1 MKIDYFSIVGLAVAV
16 TMAGAAT
23 NSPASAATPPAAMF
37 PTDPMPPLPAPP
49 APVVVAKIDKSQQ
62 RMRVFV
68 RGKRLHV
75 WKVSTARRGYATPS
89 GQWKPFRMH
98 KMWRSRKYNNSPMP
112 YSLFYSGGFAVHG
125 TYDLKRLGRPA
136 SHGCVRLHPAHAK
149 KLYQLVARYGLGN
162 TRIVVTQ

>member
-1 MKIDYFSIVGLAVAV
+1 MNKIFFHCILFAAVGIL
-16 TMAGAAT
+16 AGAAAT
-23 NSPASAATPPAAMF
+23 QPAPAATAPVAMF
-37 PTDPMPPLPAPP
+37 PSDPMPPLPAPP
-49 APVVVAKIDKSQQ
+49 APVVVAKIDKSEQ

-68 RGKRLHV
+68 HGKRVHV
-75 WKVSTARRGYATPS
+75 WKVSTARRGYVTPS

-125 TYDLKRLGRPA
+125 TYDLKRLGRTA
-136 SHGCVRLHPAHAK
+136 SHGCVRLHPSNAK